1 MPIPTLQGFG
11 QGRIH
16 NAPEEGCILPRLVM
30 QGKNQGAEPHQKFAY
45 PRITLSEPRFQIF
58 TDLPGKRRAG
68 AACGKG
74 DGDIPL
80 FDKGGYDKGT
90 VLRGIGAV
98 TEDAAFRAGP
108 RHGIIG
114 LPVAGGG
121 KNQGAPLHIGR
132 CKGAFRKTDA
142 FIFKQHLKICIRFS
156 QVNDVKPFNRAFE
169 QGSYLA
175 ATDGA
180 RADYKAALPRKFQKN
195 WIVMHKASDRVVT
208 ENIFVTYELS
218 NIARPR
224 PFVHRWGNGG
234 FRVPFVRCVRME
246 GR

>member
-1 MPIPTLQGFG
+1 
-11 QGRIH
+11 
-16 NAPEEGCILPRLVM
+16 M

-180 RADYKAALPRKFQKN
+180 RADYKAALPRKFQK
-195 WIVMHKASDRVVT
+195 KT
-208 ENIFVTYELS
+208 
-218 NIARPR
+218 
-224 PFVHRWGNGG
+224 G
-234 FRVPFVRCVRME
+234 
-246 GR
+246 

>member
-1 MPIPTLQGFG
+1 M
-11 QGRIH
+11 
-16 NAPEEGCILPRLVM
+16 A
-30 QGKNQGAEPHQKFAY
+30 
-45 PRITLSEPRFQIF
+45 IF
-58 TDLPGKRRAG
+58 PCSTRAG
-68 AACGKG
+68 TIKE
-74 DGDIPL
+74 L
-80 FDKGGYDKGT
+80 S
-90 VLRGIGAV
+90 LGASV
-98 TEDAAFRAGP
+98 QLQRMPRSAPGP

-114 LPVAGGG
+114 LPAAGGG
-121 KNQGAPLHIGR
+121 KNQCAPLHIGR

-218 NIARPR
+218 SIARPR
-224 PFVHRWGNGG
+224 PFVHRWGMGTSGALCPVRAHGG
-234 FRVPFVRCVRME
+234 KMIRAFKEEDTETVIRIWLAASVLSHFFIVRHIGKKRPRPC
-246 GR
+246 GPCIFH

>member
-1 MPIPTLQGFG
+1 M
-11 QGRIH
+11 
-16 NAPEEGCILPRLVM
+16 
-30 QGKNQGAEPHQKFAY
+30 
-45 PRITLSEPRFQIF
+45 
-58 TDLPGKRRAG
+58 
-68 AACGKG
+68 
-74 DGDIPL
+74 
-80 FDKGGYDKGT
+80 
-90 VLRGIGAV
+90 
-98 TEDAAFRAGP
+98 
-108 RHGIIG
+108 
-114 LPVAGGG
+114 
-121 KNQGAPLHIGR
+121 
-132 CKGAFRKTDA
+132 
-142 FIFKQHLKICIRFS
+142 KICIRFS

-180 RADYKAALPRKFQKN
+180 RADYKAALSRKFQKN

>member
-1 MPIPTLQGFG
+1 
-11 QGRIH
+11 
-16 NAPEEGCILPRLVM
+16 M

-98 TEDAAFRAGP
+98 AEDAAFRAGP

-121 KNQGAPLHIGR
+121 KTNAHPSTSDGVKGR
-132 CKGAFRKTDA
+132 F
-142 FIFKQHLKICIRFS
+142 
-156 QVNDVKPFNRAFE
+156 VKLTR
-169 QGSYLA
+169 
-175 ATDGA
+175 
-180 RADYKAALPRKFQKN
+180 
-195 WIVMHKASDRVVT
+195 
-208 ENIFVTYELS
+208 LS
-218 NIARPR
+218 SSNT
-224 PFVHRWGNGG
+224 
-234 FRVPFVRCVRME
+234 
-246 GR
+246 